1 MKKILFLFALVTL
14 SACQKNE
21 PDLLLGKNA
30 SQRIAE
36 ANEQLK
42 NTLSQAPNGWKMSYF
57 PKKNSYGGFTF
68 LMKFTTQ
75 GRVTM
80 VSDYPNAVTP
90 QESSYQIQES
100 QGPLLV
106 FTTKNYIHNLLE
118 PIAEERLYSGLEG
131 EFQFAYMGK
140 EGDKLKFRTQRKNT
154 QQFVYLEPATAS
166 EWGNIQN
173 LNISLN
179 AIDHTYYLKVTS
191 SEGTEDYF
199 VKPRLRLFSFVS
211 MQNEEKVSKAGVI
224 PTADGFAFEP
234 ALQIGG
240 KNFSKITAVPGTS
253 PQNYTATNGDVT
265 IELKHFSDPT
275 LEFESQGNRIT
286 NGENVFILFGGE
298 DFKNSP
304 YMSPDFFRDF
314 FRIDDQRKFL
324 TYELLFNTDG
334 DGPLLRIGYLLPG
347 GGTNQAYFA
356 YKINYEI
363 RDKKIYLSFI
373 EEYPD
378 VDEFYLDPANEDL
391 LELARERL
399 TNFIA
404 LSSQGLYLWKTPTVI
419 LGPVS
424 YIKSIAQPN
433 YYFPALSM

>member
-1 MKKILFLFALVTL
+1 M
-14 SACQKNE
+14 
-21 PDLLLGKNA
+21 
-30 SQRIAE
+30 
-36 ANEQLK
+36 
-42 NTLSQAPNGWKMSYF
+42 
-57 PKKNSYGGFTF
+57 
-68 LMKFTTQ
+68 
-75 GRVTM
+75 
-80 VSDYPNAVTP
+80 
-90 QESSYQIQES
+90 
-100 QGPLLV
+100 
-106 FTTKNYIHNLLE
+106 
-118 PIAEERLYSGLEG
+118 
-131 EFQFAYMGK
+131 
-140 EGDKLKFRTQRKNT
+140 
-154 QQFVYLEPATAS
+154 
-166 EWGNIQN
+166 
-173 LNISLN
+173 
-179 AIDHTYYLKVTS
+179 
-191 SEGTEDYF
+191 
-199 VKPRLRLFSFVS
+199 
-211 MQNEEKVSKAGVI
+211 
-224 PTADGFAFEP
+224 
-234 ALQIGG
+234 
-240 KNFSKITAVPGTS
+240 
-253 PQNYTATNGDVT
+253 
-265 IELKHFSDPT
+265 KHFSDPT

-391 LELARERL
+391 LDLARERL